1 MNKQSDPLDTNSQS
15 LIDDY
20 DSPWKDAVEHYF
32 PEFIAFYF
40 PDAYAQIDWTI
51 SYEFLEQELQS
62 LSLDAELGKR
72 FVDKLVKVTLF
83 NRDEKWIYIHI
94 EVQGTQQSGFA
105 ERMFVYNYRIYDHYR
120 RPVASMA
127 VLADEQTN
135 WKPNSYGFEVLGCR
149 HHLEFPIAKLTDYHD
164 SLDALLVEDNS
175 FAFIT
180 AAHILTQRTRKNHQE
195 RYTAKHHLVRL
206 LYQRRWDKQ
215 RVLDLFNVM
224 DWLMRLPEELAKQLH
239 QEIEVIE
246 EAEKMRYL
254 NSVEKIILENQ
265 RKDAWGQGLE
275 QGLEQGIKK
284 GHQEG
289 LLAGEAKLLKKLLER
304 KFGNLPAWINDKV
317 STATQQDLE
326 RWGEAVLTMPTL
338 DSIFNDNSM
347 H

>member
-1 MNKQSDPLDTNSQS
+1 
-15 LIDDY
+15 
-20 DSPWKDAVEHYF
+20 
-32 PEFIAFYF
+32 
-40 PDAYAQIDWTI
+40 
-51 SYEFLEQELQS
+51 
-62 LSLDAELGKR
+62 
-72 FVDKLVKVTLF
+72 
-83 NRDEKWIYIHI
+83 
-94 EVQGTQQSGFA
+94 
-105 ERMFVYNYRIYDHYR
+105 
-120 RPVASMA
+120 
-127 VLADEQTN
+127 
-135 WKPNSYGFEVLGCR
+135 
-149 HHLEFPIAKLTDYHD
+149 
-164 SLDALLVEDNS
+164 
-175 FAFIT
+175 
-180 AAHILTQRTRKNHQE
+180 
-195 RYTAKHHLVRL
+195 
-206 LYQRRWDKQ
+206 
-215 RVLDLFNVM
+215 
-224 DWLMRLPEELAKQLH
+224 LAKQLH